1 MAIDIHP
8 IGVTSVPYTR
18 FPLRPLTIRIPIEI
32 HRDDHQIVLKWSE
45 DHETAIPARALRL
58 ACHCAQCRNEMTG
71 EAVLDPET
79 VPADIKP
86 MTIEL
91 VGAYGFRVD
100 WSDGH
105 GTGIYTFESLYPEN
119 PSTEQ

>member
-1 MAIDIHP
+1 LP
-8 IGVTSVPYTR
+8 IP
-18 FPLRPLTIRIPIEI
+18 IPIEI
-32 HRDDHQIVLKWSE
+32 HRDDHQIVLKWTAE
-45 DHETAIPARALRL
+45 HETAIPSRTLRL

-71 EAVLDPET
+71 EPILDEET
-79 VPADIKP
+79 VPEDVKP

-105 GTGIYTFESLYPEN
+105 GTGIYTYESLYPGDPN
-119 PSTEQ
+119 TEH